1 MKVLSKIFLFG
12 LLVQLIS
19 CSSDE
24 DPAPAPTPVQVNADF
39 TVNAT
44 SIEAGEILSFS
55 DQSTGNPVSWTWTFD
70 GGNPATS
77 TDQNPTVQYPSE
89 GTYDVILSVNN
100 SNTNDTETKA
110 GYITVTARTIPDEFD
125 IVGTWE
131 RAESNNPSLDGMQ
144 VTVVADESEGKIISS
159 PSSSFPVDELKWRAI
174 EKISEH
180 EYVFEDRFSDGT
192 YDESSIF
199 ILAYGTELIIGNFN
213 ASVAGSFQRWKR
225 VDFQYPEDEDF
236 SLADIWERTKSN
248 NPSLD
253 GMKVEVDPNQT
264 EGVITKTP
272 DSNNFPLGATKWNDI
287 QKEGA
292 NRFVLDDLVSDG
304 TLVESRIFIV
314 GKGSEVIL
322 GGFAV
327 INGSFQRWT
336 REL

>member
-1 MKVLSKIFLFG
+1 MKALFKIFLFV
-12 LLVQLIS
+12 LLVQVSS

-24 DPAPAPTPVQVNADF
+24 DPVPAPVPDQVAADF
-39 TVNAT
+39 TANST
-44 SIEAGEILSFS
+44 SIEAGEDVSFS
-55 DQSTGNPVSWTWTFD
+55 DQSTGNPISWSWTFD
-70 GGNPATS
+70 GGNPSTS
-77 TDQNPTVQYPSE
+77 TDQNPTVHYLAA
-89 GTYDVILSVNN
+89 GTYN
-100 SNTNDTETKA
+100 STNSNDTETKS
-110 GYITVTARTIPDEFD
+110 GYIVVAAKPIPDEFD
-125 IVGTWE
+125 IIGTWE

-144 VTVVADESEGKIISS
+144 VTVFSDETEGEIIFS
-159 PSSSFPVDELKWRAI
+159 PSSSFPVGELKWRAI
-174 EKISEH
+174 DKISEH

-199 ILAYGTELIIGNFN
+199 ILAYGNELIIGNFN

-236 SLADIWERTKSN
+236 SLADVWERTKSN
-248 NPSLD
+248 NPPLD

-272 DSNNFPLGATKWNDI
+272 DSNNFPLGATKWNNI

-322 GGFAV
+322 GGFLV

-336 REL
+336 RE